1 MFFKKVRSYEKHFI
15 TTRLWILK
23 ETKTNKNYRS
33 YRNVFKMHSE
43 NRKGKCEPSNT
54 SKPSLCCKQVI
65 DTSAFQSKC
74 IICLV
79 ECALCKAQSIRKA
92 GRASS
97 IRVNNHRK
105 DVSNPKSIPADLH

>member
-43 NRKGKCEPSNT
+43 KENVNLPT
-54 SKPSLCCKQVI
+54 
-65 DTSAFQSKC
+65 
-74 IICLV
+74 
-79 ECALCKAQSIRKA
+79 
-92 GRASS
+92 
-97 IRVNNHRK
+97 RVNHHFVANRSLTLVHFK
-105 DVSNPKSIPADLH
+105 ANASFAWWNAHYAKPNPSEKLEELLA